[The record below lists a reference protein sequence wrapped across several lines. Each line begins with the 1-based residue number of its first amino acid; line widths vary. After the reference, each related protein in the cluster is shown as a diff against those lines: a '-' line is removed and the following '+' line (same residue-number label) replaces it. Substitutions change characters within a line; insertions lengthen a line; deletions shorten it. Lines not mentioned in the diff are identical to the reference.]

1 MRRWL
6 PVSGTILPGEQ
17 AVFTDTL
24 PTLYKPGVYT
34 SPFEWQIIYE
44 DKAYPGQSLQ
54 VGAIVLPE
62 ELAHRRAELE
72 KILQNWKNL
81 PPDQVQARVEDW
93 VEQQSGVNLP
103 TVEVREIGPIQAGEG
118 EIRQGEIRQGEIRPM
133 DAFLIPLL
141 MLPIVLIVGFILS
154 RKNAGA

>member
-1 MRRWL
+1 M
-6 PVSGTILPGEQ
+6 
-17 AVFTDTL
+17 
-24 PTLYKPGVYT
+24 YT

-62 ELAHRRAELE
+62 ELANRRAELE
-72 KILQNWKNL
+72 KSMQNWKNL
-81 PPDQVQARVEDW
+81 PPDQVQAQVEDW
-93 VEQQSGVNLP
+93 VKQQSGVNLP
-103 TVEVREIGPIQAGEG
+103 TVEVREIAPIQAVE
-118 EIRQGEIRQGEIRPM
+118 GEIRPM